1 MGELA
6 TQEDFQW
13 SWAGLREGLQ
23 VDSTELD
30 RAFGHIVYPG
40 FYQLSDYY
48 LGQVAAMLRELSDVG
63 TQIRIERVVSE
74 PAGLRVAFRS
84 GGCRTQEELERAFGV
99 MQKHGFNVGLELI
112 ERD

>member
-1 MGELA
+1 MK
-6 TQEDFQW
+6 
-13 SWAGLREGLQ
+13 SKGLE
-23 VDSTELD
+23 

-40 FYQLSDYY
+40 FYQLSDDY
-48 LGQVAAMLRELSDVG
+48 LGKVAAMLRELSDSGIQV
-63 TQIRIERVVSE
+63 RIERVVSE

-99 MQKHGFNVGLELI
+99 MQKHGFNLGMELI